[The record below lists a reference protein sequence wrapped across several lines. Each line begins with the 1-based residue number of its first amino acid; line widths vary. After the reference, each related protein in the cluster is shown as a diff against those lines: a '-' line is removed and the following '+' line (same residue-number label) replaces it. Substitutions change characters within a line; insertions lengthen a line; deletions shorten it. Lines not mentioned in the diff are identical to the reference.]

1 MPKQT
6 LSVLVVAVPSED
18 LNEILSI
25 LEKADDPFFHIQQA
39 SSLGSS
45 IDILKM
51 QAFDL
56 ILLDLNLTGK
66 SSLHPFYDL
75 RSRNADVPIIAIADD
90 ANESLALQMLARGGQ
105 DFITKGHLIAARLI
119 RSLQFAVERH
129 KRLID
134 ARRGHD
140 HVVKAVGEKST
151 YIEGMESVNIGDYR
165 LLQCIGEGAISTV
178 FMAEANKQGIPRRV
192 ALKVLKP
199 SALMTDDG
207 INWQGTFEREAT
219 NASKV
224 RHPNVIR
231 IFETGQDPTVN
242 GAFIAMEYVDGADL
256 SRCHHFLG
264 DIDMSAKLSIILQ
277 TAEALKA
284 IHGCG
289 LCHLDIKPENILI
302 TRRGEAKVTD
312 FGISRPVDDKDDF
325 PIVGSPAYMAPECY
339 ENQRPDTRSDLFS
352 LGVVMYEW
360 LLDQRPFPAKLPQR
374 LRDQILTGRPPEP
387 SKLQSDFPMI
397 VQDIIA
403 KLLKK
408 DWDKRYTQASD
419 LISDLKIAI
428 PSLEASEK
436 KRLTSFSGRLLNRDW
451 A

>member
-134 ARRGHD
+134 ARRG
-140 HVVKAVGEKST
+140 
-151 YIEGMESVNIGDYR
+151 R
-165 LLQCIGEGAISTV
+165 LD
-178 FMAEANKQGIPRRV
+178 RV
-192 ALKVLKP
+192 DV
-199 SALMTDDG
+199 
-207 INWQGTFEREAT
+207 
-219 NASKV
+219 
-224 RHPNVIR
+224 
-231 IFETGQDPTVN
+231 
-242 GAFIAMEYVDGADL
+242 
-256 SRCHHFLG
+256 
-264 DIDMSAKLSIILQ
+264 
-277 TAEALKA
+277 
-284 IHGCG
+284 
-289 LCHLDIKPENILI
+289 
-302 TRRGEAKVTD
+302 
-312 FGISRPVDDKDDF
+312 
-325 PIVGSPAYMAPECY
+325 
-339 ENQRPDTRSDLFS
+339 
-352 LGVVMYEW
+352 
-360 LLDQRPFPAKLPQR
+360 
-374 LRDQILTGRPPEP
+374 
-387 SKLQSDFPMI
+387 
-397 VQDIIA
+397 
-403 KLLKK
+403 
-408 DWDKRYTQASD
+408 
-419 LISDLKIAI
+419 
-428 PSLEASEK
+428 
-436 KRLTSFSGRLLNRDW
+436 
-451 A
+451 